1 LSHPMFECVDG
12 DRWILRG
19 EGFDAVVI
27 SGTLRSSQEEEHD
40 IWLFGPG
47 QAEPFTLRIV
57 EFTLLEAMEY
67 MIEVDGLVA
76 EGSPPDEFLAAVSR
90 LGLRS

>member
-1 LSHPMFECVDG
+1 
-12 DRWILRG
+12 
-19 EGFDAVVI
+19 
-27 SGTLRSSQEEEHD
+27 
-40 IWLFGPG
+40 
-47 QAEPFTLRIV
+47 LRIV